1 MTTIPPALPPAP
13 PSNTADLPAPLRRSA
28 FTVATGRAAGM
39 TAAQLRRASLRS
51 PTHGVRTAGPARAE
65 DDLHGRCRDLLP
77 ALPPD
82 ALFSHTTALALL
94 GVTMPSDRDG
104 QEPVHV
110 QVGPGT
116 SRVRRRGVVAHRR
129 TSTDARRWTL
139 AGGLPVVAPVA
150 AWTQVGRLM
159 PVDDLVLVGD
169 ALVRRR
175 HPLSTTESMSAEVD
189 ALPPR
194 SRGLVALRAALPL
207 VRART
212 DSPME
217 TRLRLILVHAGL
229 PCPVVNLLVR
239 APDGTVVA
247 MPDLAYPRQRV
258 AIEYDGDVHRTD
270 PATWR
275 RDIARRQGLEAL
287 GWRVITCTADD
298 VQHHPERPLA
308 WVSAALARTQPGT
321 R

>member
-1 MTTIPPALPPAP
+1 MTTTSPTSPSARPTRTGGLPDA
-13 PSNTADLPAPLRRSA
+13 LRRSA
-28 FTVATGRAAGM
+28 FTVATGRAAGL
-39 TAAQLRRASLRS
+39 TPTQLRRASLRS
-51 PTHGVRTAGPARAE
+51 PTHGVRSADPPRTR

-94 GVTMPSDRDG
+94 GVAMPSGWDPE
-104 QEPVHV
+104 EPVHV

-129 TSTDARRWTL
+129 SSTDARRWTL
-139 AGGLPVVAPVA
+139 AGGIPVVAPVV
-150 AWTQVGRLM
+150 AWTQVGALM
-159 PVDDLVLVGD
+159 PRDELVVLGD

-175 HPLSTTESMSAEVD
+175 DPLSTTDAMAAEVD

-194 SRGLVALRAALPL
+194 ARGLIVLRAALPL
-207 VRART
+207 VRAHT

-217 TRLRLILVHAGL
+217 TRLRLLLVRDGL

-247 MPDLAYPRQRV
+247 MPDLAYPREHI

-275 RDIARRQGLEAL
+275 RDVARRQGLEAL
-287 GWRVITCTADD
+287 GWRVISCTADD
-298 VQHHPERPLA
+298 VLRRPDRPAA
-308 WVSAALARTQPGT
+308 WVRAALT
-321 R
+321 RRP